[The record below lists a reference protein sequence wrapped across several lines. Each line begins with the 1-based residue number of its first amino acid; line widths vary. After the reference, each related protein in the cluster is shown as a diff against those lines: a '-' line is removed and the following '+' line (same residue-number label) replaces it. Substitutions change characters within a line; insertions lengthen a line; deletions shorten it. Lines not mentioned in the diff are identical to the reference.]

1 VIRICVEQPTPRL
14 TVYSL
19 RATPDAPLGSKL
31 TPGAD
36 LRTQIAEAVHLVI
49 TRNSLGASG
58 LCQAYACIGARVAS
72 VLMKGIEFR
81 VVYGSLSLDLGDDN
95 CFGFDSSNGGLQ
107 RGEFHS
113 WFMGRHPDN
122 RIEVVD
128 LAARL
133 YPEYVRDGL
142 PGAVCPQFP
151 AFIWNWSDKLPPGV
165 ILSPDL
171 DACRTAISDPRYRD
185 YSREMDALATEA
197 LDEILAARS
206 KRRSEPKPKVG
217 RNERCPCGS
226 GRKFKRCCLD
236 GLDGT
241 GGGA

>member
-1 VIRICVEQPTPRL
+1 
-14 TVYSL
+14 
-19 RATPDAPLGSKL
+19 
-31 TPGAD
+31 
-36 LRTQIAEAVHLVI
+36 
-49 TRNSLGASG
+49 
-58 LCQAYACIGARVAS
+58 
-72 VLMKGIEFR
+72 
-81 VVYGSLSLDLGDDN
+81 
-95 CFGFDSSNGGLQ
+95 
-107 RGEFHS
+107 
-113 WFMGRHPDN
+113 MGRHPDN

-226 GRKFKRCCLD
+226 GEEVQTVLSRRPRWHRRWGAIRSGPNIMDVVRASGREGRRTGKHHKVRCPNPQHPDATPSCD
-236 GLDGT
+236 VDDDANVFICRRRGRWRRRRVRGT
-241 GGGA
+241 SSASG